1 MSKPEISIV
10 EVGLRDGL
18 QMAKGILPTELKKR
32 WIREAAAAG
41 VRTLEVCSFVP
52 AKVVPGMADAAEV
65 TRFARTSPGITV
77 IALAPNARGAA
88 SAFAAGAHR
97 VTMPISV
104 SASHLM
110 ANVRKTHD
118 QAIDELKAAVALRDA
133 IPAAVRPK
141 LDVGLSTAFGC
152 SMEGAVPTA
161 DVIRLTER
169 CLAAGADSVGLA
181 DTVGVANPAQVRRLY
196 AEVWNAVGHTQ
207 IGPAHFHNT
216 RGQGLANALAALDIG
231 VTGFDT
237 ALAGLGGCPFAPG
250 ASGNVCT
257 EDLVWMIEEM
267 GFSTGIDLAKLI
279 ACREI
284 LSLGL
289 PDDPLQG
296 HVATVGLAKIGGTGR
311 IASAR

>member
-1 MSKPEISIV
+1 MSKPEIKIV

-32 WIREAAAAG
+32 WIREASAAG
-41 VRTLEVCSFVP
+41 VNTIEVCSFVP
-52 AKVVPGMADAAEV
+52 AKVVPGMADATEV
-65 TRFARTSPGITV
+65 TRFARTIPGVTV

-88 SAFAAGAHR
+88 NAFAAGAHR

-118 QAIDELKAAVALRDA
+118 QAIDELKEAVAHRDA
-133 IPAAVRPK
+133 IPVALRPK

-152 SMEGAVPTA
+152 SMEGRVPA
-161 DVIRLTER
+161 ANVIRLTER
-169 CLAAGADSVGLA
+169 CLAAGADLVNLA
-181 DTVGVANPAQVRRLY
+181 DTVGVANPAQVRHLY
-196 AEVWNAVGHTQ
+196 AEVWNAVGEDR
-207 IGPAHFHNT
+207 IGPSHFHNT
-216 RGQGLANALAALDIG
+216 RGQGLANALAALDVG
-231 VTGFDT
+231 VTGFDA

-296 HVATVGLAKIGGTGR
+296 HVAKVGITKTGGMGR
-311 IASAR
+311 IAAAR

>member
-1 MSKPEISIV
+1 MSKIDIQIV

-32 WIREAAAAG
+32 WIREAAEAG
-41 VRTLEVCSFVP
+41 VKEIEVCSFVP

-65 TRFARTSPGITV
+65 TRFARTIPGVTV

-88 SAFAAGAHR
+88 NALAAGAHR

-118 QAIDELKAAVALRDA
+118 QAIDELKEAVALRDA
-133 IPAAVRPK
+133 MPGPNKPLIE
-141 LDVGLSTAFGC
+141 VGLSTAFGC
-152 SMEGAVPTA
+152 SIEGAVPSI
-161 DVIRLTER
+161 DVVRLTER
-169 CLAAGADSVGLA
+169 CLRAGADAVGLA
-181 DTVGVANPAQVRRLY
+181 DTVGVGNPAQVRRLF
-196 AEVWNAVGHTQ
+196 AEVWNAVGEEKVAA
-207 IGPAHFHNT
+207 AHFHNT

-231 VTGFDT
+231 VTSFDA

-267 GFSTGIDLAKLI
+267 GFNTGIDLAKLI
-279 ACREI
+279 ACRDI
-284 LSLGL
+284 LTLGI

-296 HVATVGLAKIGGTGR
+296 HVAKVGLKTSGGKGR
-311 IASAR
+311 VASAH

>member
-1 MSKPEISIV
+1 MSTIDIQIV

-41 VRTLEVCSFVP
+41 VRHIEVCSFVP

-65 TRFARTSPGITV
+65 TRFARTVPGVTV

-88 SAFAAGAHR
+88 NAFAAGAHR

-104 SASHLM
+104 SAAHLM

-118 QAIDELKAAVALRDA
+118 QAIDELKEAVALRDA
-133 IPAAVRPK
+133 YPAKTRPI
-141 LDVGLSTAFGC
+141 LEVGLSTAFGC
-152 SMEGAVPTA
+152 SIEGIVPTV
-161 DVIRLTER
+161 DVVRLTER
-169 CLAAGADSVGLA
+169 CLAAGADSVALA

-196 AEVWNAVGHTQ
+196 AEVWNAVGESR
-207 IGPAHFHNT
+207 IGAAHFHNT
-216 RGQGLANALAALDIG
+216 RGQGLANALAALDVG
-231 VTGFDT
+231 VTGFDA

-267 GFSTGIDLAKLI
+267 GFKTGIDLAKLI

-284 LSLGL
+284 LAAGL

-296 HVATVGLAKIGGTGR
+296 HVAKVGLSKTSGSGR
-311 IASAR
+311 VASAR